1 MTRNGTRRESA
12 VIMNA
17 ASDNE
22 PAGAGHVGKAIR
34 SAVVWN
40 FATMA
45 FGQVA
50 IASVFLLL
58 AGKIDPVIFGTFAL
72 AAVLIDIFYNIGTAS
87 SVDALVQQQ
96 DYSRRTLSTVT
107 WAAMGFCAIAAIIFV
122 SCAGWYANAVGAPQV
137 AGILEILSLTT
148 LMIPFVIGPM
158 TIMRERLDFKG
169 IAVLGM
175 ISSLTGSL
183 AALAVAYSPYIEW
196 ALVVQRI
203 VMTLT
208 LFGLATIRTR
218 FLPSFEFDLSAAR
231 TWLSATSRI
240 FAGQSFANT
249 TPRLIDLLMGIFFG
263 VAAVGHLRVAL
274 KLYELAIS
282 LFVNPFTQLWV
293 VLLTRARE
301 SKESISGIFVHLN
314 TLLSLIALPGFI
326 GLALIAREVVA
337 ITLKPEYAPVADM
350 LMVLGALGF
359 FVPLNHSRNA
369 VLTATRQFNSLVQLS
384 MADMV
389 ATIVGMVALSY
400 FGAPAMLG
408 GLGVSSVMLVIV
420 ALPIMMRATHTKARD
435 LFTAVL
441 PPYVAV
447 IVMAAG
453 VLAVAPLLAG
463 YDPIPSLIIKVAVG
477 ATIYLGV
484 LGIFFRRSVIDSF
497 KLVAA
502 G

>member
-1 MTRNGTRRESA
+1 
-12 VIMNA
+12 MNA
-17 ASDNE
+17 TSDNE

-45 FGQVA
+45 FGQIA

-72 AAVLIDIFYNIGTAS
+72 AAVLVDIFYNIGTSS

-107 WAAMGFCAIAAIIFV
+107 WAAMGFCIIAATIFMT
-122 SCAGWYANAVGAPQV
+122 CAGWYANAIGTPQV
-137 AGILEILSLTT
+137 ASILEILSLTT

-158 TIMRERLDFKG
+158 AIMRERLDFKG
-169 IAVLGM
+169 IAILGM
-175 ISSLTGSL
+175 ISSLAGSL

-203 VMTLT
+203 VTTLT

-218 FLPSFEFDLSAAR
+218 FLPTFKFDLSAAR
-231 TWLSATSRI
+231 TWLSSTSHI
-240 FAGQSFANT
+240 FTGQSFVNI
-249 TPRLIDLLMGIFFG
+249 TPRLVDLLMGIFFG

-301 SKESISGIFVHLN
+301 SKESISGIFVHLS
-314 TLLSLIALPGFI
+314 TLLSLVALPGFI
-326 GLALIAREVVA
+326 GLALVAREIVA
-337 ITLKPEYAPVADM
+337 ITLNAEYAPVADM

-359 FVPLNHSRNA
+359 FVPLNHPRNA
-369 VLTATRQFNSLVQLS
+369 VLTATRQFDSLVQLS
-384 MADMV
+384 IADMI
-389 ATIVGMVALSY
+389 ATVFGMIALSY

-408 GLGVSSVMLVIV
+408 GIGVSSIMLVIF
-420 ALPIMMRATHTKARD
+420 ALPVMLRATHTNARD
-435 LFTAVL
+435 LFTAVM
-441 PPYVAV
+441 PPYAAV
-447 IVMAAG
+447 TAMAIG
-453 VLAVAPLLAG
+453 VIAIAPLLAS
-463 YDPIPSLIIKVAVG
+463 YDPIPSLVIKVLVG
-477 ATIYLGV
+477 ATIYLGT
-484 LGIFFRRSVIDSF
+484 LGLFFRRSVIDSF
-497 KLVAA
+497 KLVTA